1 MSNLP
6 QKYVDDKT
14 PIAVSPLG
22 GGADDWDNIFGSGG
36 IAASAADQGKVLL
49 FTDGYY
55 LAKTAQSLPSNISIE
70 FSPNVLIVSSIAP
83 AGSFPGN
90 YVYHLDAPSSI
101 QTGSLAATPAIGS
114 TSLSVS
120 ITSKPTVG
128 NYLQLTH
135 GVSAA
140 VYKVVAASGVSSPWT
155 ITIDRSTNLPWTS
168 TAGGD
173 AVDEYASHPSDIKFN
188 AAGKIAGTG
197 DQLVQIV
204 RTSRYWMS
212 GLNFVP
218 DGGFPTGV
226 AGFDLGCRD
235 CGFEDCILDLTGSDN
250 THGSIG
256 FFAQSTEHA
265 IFRRLRVKNAA
276 VVGAEILDC
285 FGAQVEDCHFEGG
298 GIGVSLSSF
307 GANDGKNSFGSYF
320 CTAINGTAVG
330 SVIGAAV
337 AYVGASYG
345 CAIENY
351 ATIACT
357 SFGIYVGAGG
367 IATRIINCDVSNSD
381 VGILVQS
388 GAQDTKIVGLRA
400 DNCTTVALSVGSALD
415 LTGMTSTVNYSSNG
429 VINFSGTD
437 VWRVRGLDLT
447 QNNNNGYLLYVTSPG
462 RLEID
467 GAILQGSCA
476 VGIFINA
483 ATTVVIRNTK
493 ITAANQGIFVASGA
507 TLIVG
512 EGVDLSGC
520 TSPFTGT
527 GKVIGK
533 FNDVSAIA
541 MTTADHTAT
550 WAEYAVDTI
559 LLLGTL
565 GTSRNLVLPKIS
577 FNWLINNG
585 TDQTVTVKGST
596 GTGIAIPS
604 GATARVFFN
613 GTNFVISTATV
624 FEGTVAQFNDTTP
637 DEALRLALNGA
648 GATSITAASGVTAFT
663 INQTD
668 LTSNSGVGASLI
680 LQAQNET
687 GTTSTGGKLVLGS
700 GSGTST
706 NGAVQFNS
714 GTTTLGSF
722 SLNSTT
728 DWRMTLDSGL
738 TNLVF
743 QANGPSHTMV
753 LQALD
758 GSGSINIQ
766 APTVVYYDNIP
777 TEAFRFNLSSNGSTS
792 LVVASSVTSFNIN
805 YNQMSGTGSNNGG
818 TTNINAQAGQNQS
831 GANNNN
837 NGGNVIISGGAAGT
851 GGSGTA
857 GLQGEIHLL
866 AAGQTFDF
874 SQNNGVG
881 YIQNLSGLWFN
892 SGTGLLQ
899 FTGGAFN
906 IAGLT
911 VQIEDPG
918 NGNLVMSF
926 PTAYNSAASLT
937 FANTLPSV
945 TIKQTDLTT
954 VSGTGATFTIQA
966 QNETG
971 TTGTG
976 GDLVLQTGTGTSTAG
991 TFRQKLGSAEFCF
1004 ANTSAVV
1011 YKTGLFYMQDA
1022 SAQDGIIFS
1031 LAGTGTTSI
1040 VFGNAVTAPT
1050 IGQYTLV
1057 GTGSANGVN
1066 LTIQSQGGQAQ
1077 SGSNAN
1083 TFGGNIVL
1091 ATGPAGTG
1099 GSGAAGAPGSILV
1112 NFGATNAMAI
1122 EPAGAGITWL
1132 MGSTIPFSIFQGTS
1146 GQSWYFISGV
1156 VNFEATTI
1164 TWYDFSIQKAVDWN
1178 LNGAGGSNM
1187 TIAAGTTFTFEQATV
1202 AGTGTHAGS
1211 TLTIQS
1217 QAGQLQTG
1225 SANNNN
1231 GGNLVLQSG
1240 AAGTGGSGTAA
1251 VPGNIAIKCGTQPIG
1266 VFQSLGPGDGRFTT
1280 DSSISTLV
1288 FAANQTSQGIYFQ
1301 ALGSGGQIN
1310 FQTGQVIFY
1319 DGSVSQTLQL
1329 ILASGGATSLTISS
1343 TVTGFTLG
1351 YADNTVNSAT
1361 ASPLVLFAQNA
1372 TGTGATGG
1380 DVDIGSGKGTST
1392 HGKIGLY
1399 VGGAG
1404 AVSPALFELKTT
1416 SATMKL
1422 NSVTI
1427 LSFDTSTG
1435 IMAIGDNV
1443 DTAHVDLFAGGSV
1456 RTWTNSVNGFSA
1468 SDTLISFGVASV
1480 SFASSVASPV
1490 ISQANIGGSG
1500 STGQNF
1506 TVHGQNATGGGSST
1520 GGALSLSGGTGNT
1533 NGKVQLQDG
1542 GTTITSVGG
1551 STMTM
1556 ASGVFCKKINV
1567 TNSATGSI
1575 TIDMSTGNIQEINMT
1590 GNITTLTFSNLK
1602 TGSTYTLAFIQDA
1615 GTGSHT
1621 LSLPAAMHVSGGTF
1635 TLTSNKGIRDNITL
1649 YYDGTV
1655 MHEVC
1660 RSMNITN

>member
-792 LVVASSVTSFNIN
+792 LVVNGSVTSFNIN

-837 NGGNVIISGGAAGT
+837 PGGDVVISGGSAGT
-851 GGSGTA
+851 GGSG
-857 GLQGEIHLL
+857 
-866 AAGQTFDF
+866 
-874 SQNNGVG
+874 
-881 YIQNLSGLWFN
+881 
-892 SGTGLLQ
+892 
-899 FTGGAFN
+899 
-906 IAGLT
+906 
-911 VQIEDPG
+911 
-918 NGNLVMSF
+918 
-926 PTAYNSAASLT
+926 SA
-937 FANTLPSV
+937 
-945 TIKQTDLTT
+945 
-954 VSGTGATFTIQA
+954 
-966 QNETG
+966 
-971 TTGTG
+971 
-976 GDLVLQTGTGTSTAG
+976 
-991 TFRQKLGSAEFCF
+991 
-1004 ANTSAVV
+1004 
-1011 YKTGLFYMQDA
+1011 
-1022 SAQDGIIFS
+1022 
-1031 LAGTGTTSI
+1031 
-1040 VFGNAVTAPT
+1040 
-1050 IGQYTLV
+1050 
-1057 GTGSANGVN
+1057 
-1066 LTIQSQGGQAQ
+1066 
-1077 SGSNAN
+1077 
-1083 TFGGNIVL
+1083 
-1091 ATGPAGTG
+1091 
-1099 GSGAAGAPGSILV
+1099 GAAGGVTFFSGITQVARLEISNIG
-1112 NFGATNAMAI
+1112 FGATNYLNFGVSGGIRASNIVSAATSGDAYYIASGHVYLGTITDPTAWGFSSAGLAI
-1122 EPAGAGITWL
+1122 EPTQTATISQTVVSST
-1132 MGSTIPFSIFQGTS
+1132 GSNS
-1146 GQSWYFISGV
+1146 GL
-1156 VNFEATTI
+1156 ALTI
-1164 TWYDFSIQKAVDWN
+1164 T
-1178 LNGAGGSNM
+1178 
-1187 TIAAGTTFTFEQATV
+1187 
-1202 AGTGTHAGS
+1202 
-1211 TLTIQS
+1211 S
-1217 QAGQLQTG
+1217 QAGQAQTG
-1225 SANNNN
+1225 SNNNNN
-1231 GGNLVLQSG
+1231 GGSLILQSG
-1240 AAGTGGSGTAA
+1240 AAGTGGSGTAGTGGA
-1251 VPGNIAIKCGTQPIG
+1251 IAMKIGATPILQYG
-1266 VFQSLGPGDGRFTT
+1266 VASNAALTDLDTSLAFWFIR
-1280 DSSISTLV
+1280 
-1288 FAANQTSQGIYFQ
+1288 ANAGSQGFIFQ
-1301 ALGSGGQIN
+1301 ALGGNIFFDASNLLWRDSTAAIAMTTVPN
-1310 FQTGQVIFY
+1310 ATG
-1319 DGSVSQTLQL
+1319 T
-1329 ILASGGATSLTISS
+1329 TSMTIAAG
-1343 TVTGFTLG
+1343 VTGFALG

-1361 ASPLVLFAQNA
+1361 ASPLNLFGQNA
-1372 TGTGATGG
+1372 TGTSSNGG
-1380 DVDIGSGKGTST
+1380 DINIGSGKGTST
-1392 HGKIGLY
+1392 NGKIGLY
-1399 VGGAG
+1399 AGGSG
-1404 AVSPALFELKTT
+1404 GVHPGLFELKST
-1416 SATMKL
+1416 SLTINL
-1422 NSVTI
+1422 NSVTL
-1427 LSFDTSTG
+1427 LSFDTGTG

-1443 DTAHVDLFAGGSV
+1443 DTSHADLFAGGSV
-1456 RTWTNSVNGFSA
+1456 RTWTNSVNSMA
-1468 SDTLISFGVASV
+1468 ISDTLMALGVATV
-1480 SFASSVASPV
+1480 AFTSSVAAPKINQSS
-1490 ISQANIGGSG
+1490 ISTTNGTGQALTIQGQNETGSGGS
-1500 STGQNF
+1500 
-1506 TVHGQNATGGGSST
+1506 TV
-1520 GGALSLSGGTGNT
+1520 GGALNLTGGTGNT

-1542 GTTITSVGG
+1542 GTTIATVGG